1 MSGSP
6 VILAIDAGTGDC
18 RVIAFSGDGTVL
30 NSAKMEWT
38 YESGVEKIPDAFAF
52 EPEACWNSVLCLLE
66 QVVEKLPGGEVCA
79 ITVASQRDGME
90 FLDREGKELY
100 CASNMDLRGRSHSFG
115 A

>member
-52 EPEACWNSVLCLLE
+52 EPEAC
-66 QVVEKLPGGEVCA
+66 
-79 ITVASQRDGME
+79 
-90 FLDREGKELY
+90 
-100 CASNMDLRGRSHSFG
+100 
-115 A
+115 